1 MKLENR
7 TAIITG
13 AGSGMGRAISI
24 LFAKEGA
31 NVVLSDLKKEGLD
44 DVGNEISNMGG
55 KAISVLCDVSK
66 ESDVEGLILATLEN
80 FGAIDILV
88 NNAGIMD
95 NFTPV
100 DKVSNSL
107 WDKVMAVNLNGPFYA
122 CRLVVPQMLSQGKG
136 VIINVASIGGLF
148 GSRAGAAYTASKHA
162 LIGLSKNIGFMYATQ
177 GIRCNVIAPGGVNT
191 QIMKDSVPDIF
202 GSERCFSGG
211 VNMPRM
217 GESEEIATAALFLA
231 SDDSSYVNGSV
242 LTVDGGW
249 TAY

>member
-1 MKLENR
+1 
-7 TAIITG
+7 
-13 AGSGMGRAISI
+13 
-24 LFAKEGA
+24 
-31 NVVLSDLKKEGLD
+31 
-44 DVGNEISNMGG
+44 
-55 KAISVLCDVSK
+55 
-66 ESDVEGLILATLEN
+66 
-80 FGAIDILV
+80 
-88 NNAGIMD
+88 
-95 NFTPV
+95 
-100 DKVSNSL
+100 
-107 WDKVMAVNLNGPFYA
+107 VMAVNLNGPFYA